1 METEIKINTKTKFIN
16 FDVKIETV
24 GKSAKEKLNALKK
37 AEKIINDNNGNITS
51 FESLPYSK
59 GGKYARHTSTLYNI
73 TNFIFNKQNNTVELI
88 NSSKSANC
96 PNFDIY
102 VYSDDKL
109 QEMYY
114 ELMNEIKTANKNLEV
129 FKKGIGFDFLQKIE
143 EEIAIENE
151 KIEAEKARKLA
162 ERQAKIDA
170 GYVLV
175 DNIAEFKNKVVIDAD
190 FLKTKSEI
198 SKLSGLEKNQ
208 KQREFFK
215 SFLEKNKIEISNEK
229 LFWNCW
235 TSI

>member
-1 METEIKINTKTKFIN
+1 
-16 FDVKIETV
+16 
-24 GKSAKEKLNALKK
+24 
-37 AEKIINDNNGNITS
+37 
-51 FESLPYSK
+51 LPYSK